1 MRGGE
6 TCSLIL
12 GLTVPLVTWI
22 KFLSIE
28 EEVESLE
35 IRATRTAAESMH
47 QNQRTHL
54 EVTMRGSNAS
64 RKSDC

>member
-1 MRGGE
+1 
-6 TCSLIL
+6 
-12 GLTVPLVTWI
+12 LVTWI